1 MWTDQGTG
9 LAGDEFF
16 DASQYAFFGR
26 GSSEDVELGG
36 LDEDDGGEQLDDGDD
51 AISNTGDREGVCTCF
66 FFFGLNNML
75 ICIILH
81 WLLPCPF
88 GCDLGYNS
96 VWRRFSYD

>member
-9 LAGDEFF
+9 RAGDEFF

-66 FFFGLNNML
+66 FFFFLFFFFFF
-75 ICIILH
+75 
-81 WLLPCPF
+81 F
-88 GCDLGYNS
+88 GG
-96 VWRRFSYD
+96 